1 MSLQV
6 IFINEKNDKIT
17 FTKDELQTLLEDAY
31 QKGYEDGSK
40 YTITSPSPTLPKYWW
55 ENPPTW
61 WSQGPTCVDK
71 TVPTHIYTDD
81 TTTGTPI
88 PNYGTTI
95 SSADYPQTGTI
106 TAHWN
111 GHEWACGV
119 APKVELNQSGE
130 TVVKSGSCSS
140 TTK

>member
-6 IFINEKNDKIT
+6 VFINEKNDKIT

-61 WSQGPTCVDK
+61 WSQGPTCVEND
-71 TVPTHIYTDD
+71 V
-81 TTTGTPI
+81 TTGTPV
-88 PNYGTTI
+88 PHYGTTI
-95 SSADYPQTGTI
+95 SAADYPQTGTI
-106 TAHWN
+106 TAHRN
-111 GHEWACGV
+111 GQEWACGT
-119 APKVELNQSGE
+119 APKVELN
-130 TVVKSGSCSS
+130 K
-140 TTK
+140 TK